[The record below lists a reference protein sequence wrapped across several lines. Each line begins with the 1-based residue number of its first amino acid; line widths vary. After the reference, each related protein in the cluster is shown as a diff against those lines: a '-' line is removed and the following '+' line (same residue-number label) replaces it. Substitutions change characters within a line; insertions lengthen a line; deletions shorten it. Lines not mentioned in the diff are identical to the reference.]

1 VSLTAHKTYVFPA
14 NYTVH
19 TPEQVLTYFTED
31 VGLNTYYTYYYYNYP
46 TFLNS
51 TEYGVHFDRR
61 GELFY
66 YTRQQL
72 YARYYLERLS
82 WDLPDIEP
90 YYYEKPFQVRAK
102 PETLTAVFQI
112 DVLKKLRTLKFKL

>member
-1 VSLTAHKTYVFPA
+1 MSTTDVGVTGQKTYVFPA

-19 TPEQVLTYFTED
+19 TPEQLLTYFTED

-46 TFLNS
+46 AWLNS
-51 TEYGVHFDRR
+51 SDYNLSFDRR

-72 YARYYLERLS
+72 NARYSLERLS
-82 WDLPDIEP
+82 WDLPDVEP
-90 YYYEKPFQVRAK
+90 YYYKKPLQVRAN
-102 PETLTAVFQI
+102 PEISRYYHRF
-112 DVLKKLRTLKFKL
+112 